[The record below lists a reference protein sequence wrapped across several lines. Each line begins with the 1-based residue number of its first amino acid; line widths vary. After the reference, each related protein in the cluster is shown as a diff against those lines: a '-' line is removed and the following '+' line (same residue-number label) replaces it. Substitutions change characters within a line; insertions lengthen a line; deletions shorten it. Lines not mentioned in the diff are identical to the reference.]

1 MLRSIFGPKLEI
13 LTLISVDLPSGQVQ
27 NGANFD
33 LCFSHIQQR
42 ACTILTPVQIPARK
56 AKWSIH
62 KNFTLVPLFWWS
74 HQATGFVQLDTAACL
89 HFFQINCRINTAPCN
104 TRTGIV
110 WAPHGTPR
118 CVQYHRK
125 GPCRTPLVWKSA
137 LKCSVHY
144 LSTLSGYD
152 ICSSWHYHH

>member
-13 LTLISVDLPSGQVQ
+13 LNLISVDFKWTSSKWGKFWLMFQ
-27 NGANFD
+27 
-33 LCFSHIQQR
+33 SHPTKGP
-42 ACTILTPVQIPARK
+42 APFLTPVQIPARK
-56 AKWSIH
+56 AKWSTY

-74 HQATGFVQLDTAACL
+74 HQATGFVQLDTAARL

-110 WAPHGTPR
+110 WAPHGTPL
-118 CVQYHRK
+118 CVQYHTK